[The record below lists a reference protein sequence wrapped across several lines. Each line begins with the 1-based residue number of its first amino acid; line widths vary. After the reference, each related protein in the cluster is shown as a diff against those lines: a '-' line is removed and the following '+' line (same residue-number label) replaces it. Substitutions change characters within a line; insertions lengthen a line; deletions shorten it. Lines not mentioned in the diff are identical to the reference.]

1 MNSRKIEKLLK
12 NEGKKIVS
20 SSSFNDVQ
28 SRVMQTKKYIEQEIK
43 KEADSFVPN
52 DVKSVRSKIEPK
64 KKLYFRSLFTPK
76 LVTAYSSIILTIVFA
91 ITIPSI
97 IMNNNHPGSDSDSSS
112 QIIPINPS
120 PTKISVNSNAY
131 DNGDSTFT
139 SDIRLSCSI
148 DDTGLTD
155 TSTYTASSDISRMIL
170 ALLAKDGLLNNDLPN
185 NFLNNVV
192 KKASNSSLL
201 SSNTTAINISVEGTD
216 TQYVSYLNQT
226 IKDAL
231 ESTLRA
237 EGIDCIITINT
248 NIANPESENAE
259 ITEKAIKLQEYAKYL
274 FVMVGRDGVEFPISN
289 FFPINDQQELVSL
302 DFWIDFVTN
311 KSSEYVD
318 KYMTYFGD
326 FIDGIQK
333 DKDLKSFQNDL
344 DYISSLYEE
353 RKTELTGF
361 VDDYRYEIDALKE
374 EYASTYGEKF
384 LNDSAY
390 DSYDITKDIDLAS
403 LSSVWWDN
411 DFIDSTMDD
420 LLNSDYNWWYG
431 NDKIHGPKDK
441 NGEGCGNG
449 LDPFFSQPL
458 VRYAPGGNPYDQE
471 LKDDIETY
479 LTDYYDLKDLYKNNE
494 IWFSLAF
501 EIVKN
506 ANVDNNS
513 GDHGDKKPYSGDNG
527 YYHGD
532 EDWNDYWYNYWYN
545 NHGKGHHGS

>member
-1 MNSRKIEKLLK
+1 
-12 NEGKKIVS
+12 
-20 SSSFNDVQ
+20 
-28 SRVMQTKKYIEQEIK
+28 
-43 KEADSFVPN
+43 
-52 DVKSVRSKIEPK
+52 
-64 KKLYFRSLFTPK
+64 
-76 LVTAYSSIILTIVFA
+76 
-91 ITIPSI
+91 
-97 IMNNNHPGSDSDSSS
+97 MNNNHPGSDSDSSS
-112 QIIPINPS
+112 QIIPVNPS

-231 ESTLRA
+231 ESTLRD
-237 EGIDCIITINT
+237 EGIDCVITINT

-353 RKTELTGF
+353 RKTELTEF

-374 EYASTYGEKF
+374 EYASTYGEGF

-390 DSYDITKDIDLAS
+390 DSYDITKDIDLTS

-411 DFIDSTMDD
+411 GFIDSTMDD

-431 NDKIHGPKDK
+431 IGPHGPKDK
-441 NGEGCGNG
+441 NGEGYGYG

-458 VRYAPGGNPYDQE
+458 VRYAPGDNPHHSE

-479 LTDYYDLKDLYKNNE
+479 LTSYYYLKDLYKNNE

-501 EIVKN
+501 EIVKKPD
-506 ANVDNNS
+506 VCNNN
-513 GDHGDKKPYSGDNG
+513 GDHGDKQPYSGDDG

-545 NHGKGHHGS
+545 NHGKGHHGG